1 VADIGGVVILFLSV
15 GFFLDHA
22 FKAGWIVPGVRVLM
36 AVITGVVM
44 LALGEYFLRQEM
56 RPLGRGLI
64 GGGIMVLYAALFAA
78 YSPHVFTP
86 PVIPSQMLTFALMCI
101 VTIVGMALAI
111 RHDAITIAFL
121 AILGGFLTPNMVSKG
136 TDARDIL
143 FSYLLLLNLGVL
155 GVAFYKKWRALDIL
169 AFVGTLV
176 LFGGWY
182 YKFGAGAPVGPPL
195 AWLATFWAVFAVVPV
210 AYHVRHGTR
219 LTVERLVMSLA
230 NATYGFG
237 FAYLILADRRG
248 DLAWVAMVMSAA
260 YLALGVLAKLRS
272 SDAKAMF
279 GFISLSMM
287 FGTLFIPLHFVL
299 NGITLAWAA
308 EAVVLVYLGFLFD
321 YRPVRIGGFIVLL
334 LGVARIFMVHFPFVA
349 AQGEFVA
356 AFANRN
362 FWTMMCAPIA
372 SGLVAIVHQGYRRKA
387 TFEDKRIQLICTI
400 GAGLLALVLISF
412 EMDQWFAG
420 REDISWAYRMYLRN
434 CSLTVLW
441 ALGATA
447 FLAGK
452 KGSMAL
458 PLRITGLLPLGG
470 AILLIGHTF
479 ISDPGMEQMLVINP
493 QFGAALL
500 VCGVMWAYS
509 LTWIKLQTKTAFT
522 IGSGLLTL
530 LLLSMELHRW
540 FWILDMGSYGEYL
553 RNCSL
558 AVLWAIGAAGFLAGS
573 RHKAMADPLRL
584 TGLLPLGGAILL
596 IAYTFTIGSGTER
609 MLAINLLFGAALLVC
624 AVMWT
629 YSLTWVK
636 LQTKT
641 AFTIGSGLLT
651 LLLLSMELHRWFWTL
666 GMDPA
671 YGEYLRN
678 CSLAVLWA
686 LGAAGFLAGSRYK
699 AMSDPLRL
707 TGLLPLGGAIL
718 LIAYTFTIGSGTKP
732 MLAIN
737 SLFGASLLVC
747 AVMWTYSLT
756 WVKLHTRTVFTIGAG
771 LLTLLLFSVE
781 LDRWFQT
788 LDIAGPVLDYLHH
801 CAMAVLWAV
810 GTLGFLAGSKNKAM
824 TDPLRKAGLLPLG
837 GAILLIAN
845 TFAIDPIAEQMQML
859 FINPRFGAALFI
871 CGVMWIHSLTWP
883 DVQAKTACSVLSS
896 YLTVAL
902 LCAEVIPWVWRMSP
916 HWEVDQ
922 RYTVSWVAT
931 MLLSACAAVYLLVG
945 RFKRVVE
952 AYSTG
957 LAPLAIAWI
966 CGLQAY
972 LVYRQGSTMMFLNPQ
987 FVAALMGLLV
997 IGAWATVMYTDRRIF
1012 TRSSEAIATLYTWFT
1027 LSMLALLTTE
1037 PASWL
1042 YRNISDPE
1050 QAIWSTQMSVTIV
1063 WGLYASAMLSIGFWR
1078 RVLPLRLAALALFG
1092 LTALKLLLV
1101 DMANVE
1107 QIYRIIS
1114 FFVMGLLMVAAS
1126 YLYHKA
1132 EKRLK
1137 ISDQAPASE

>member
-1 VADIGGVVILFLSV
+1 MESIFALLILLLVFILAGVIAAFLALARTGSLTQSVESYRDIIADLATAQKAVRNRLAKLEGDSSPPVETRGPPEVPKAPAAGVVQPLAPAAAPPAPEQLPQAVVSRDEVEVIVPAQPPEPPVETVVEPPKPEPTPQPAPPPLPTPPAAAPAAAKPAAHGTDWTSFESAAGKKWLTLAGVVILFLAAA
-15 GFFLDHA
+15 FFLKHA
-22 FKAGWIVPGVRVLM
+22 FDVGWIGPGVQVLL
-36 AVITGVVM
+36 AIIGGVVL
-44 LALGEYFLRQEM
+44 LAFGEYFLRQEM

-78 YSPHVFTP
+78 YSPDFYKE
-86 PVIPSQMLTFALMCI
+86 PVIANQTLTFALMCI
-101 VTIVGMALAI
+101 VTIVGMTLAI
-111 RHDAITIAFL
+111 RHDAISISFL
-121 AILGGFLTPNMVSKG
+121 AMLGGFLTPILVSKG
-136 TDARDIL
+136 TDARDVL

-169 AFVGTLV
+169 AFVGTIV
-176 LFGGWY
+176 LFWGWY

-195 AWLATFWAVFAVVPV
+195 AWLATFWAVFAIVPV
-210 AYHVRHGTR
+210 AYHVRHGTM

-287 FGTLFIPLHFVL
+287 FLTMFIPLHFIL

-334 LGVARIFMVHFPFVA
+334 LGVARIFMVHIPIVA
-349 AQGEFVA
+349 AQGEMVA

-372 SGLVAIVHQGYRRKA
+372 SGLVAIVHQACRRKA
-387 TFEDKRIQLICTI
+387 TFEDKQIQLICTI

-420 REDISWAYRMYLRN
+420 REDMSWAYRMYLRN

-452 KGSMAL
+452 RGSMSL
-458 PLRITGLLPLGG
+458 PLRI
-470 AILLIGHTF
+470 
-479 ISDPGMEQMLVINP
+479 
-493 QFGAALL
+493 
-500 VCGVMWAYS
+500 
-509 LTWIKLQTKTAFT
+509 
-522 IGSGLLTL
+522 
-530 LLLSMELHRW
+530 
-540 FWILDMGSYGEYL
+540 
-553 RNCSL
+553 
-558 AVLWAIGAAGFLAGS
+558 
-573 RHKAMADPLRL
+573 
-584 TGLLPLGGAILL
+584 
-596 IAYTFTIGSGTER
+596 
-609 MLAINLLFGAALLVC
+609 
-624 AVMWT
+624 
-629 YSLTWVK
+629 
-636 LQTKT
+636 
-641 AFTIGSGLLT
+641 
-651 LLLLSMELHRWFWTL
+651 
-666 GMDPA
+666 
-671 YGEYLRN
+671 
-678 CSLAVLWA
+678 
-686 LGAAGFLAGSRYK
+686 
-699 AMSDPLRL
+699 

-737 SLFGASLLVC
+737 SLFGASLLAC

-801 CAMAVLWAV
+801 CSMSVLWAV
-810 GTLGFLAGSKNKAM
+810 GTLAFLAGSKNKAM
-824 TDPLRKAGLLPLG
+824 ADPLRKAGLLPLG

-845 TFAIDPIAEQMQML
+845 TFAIDPSAEQMQML

-871 CGVMWIHSLTWP
+871 CGVMWLHSLTWP
-883 DVQAKTACSVLSS
+883 DVQAKTAFCVLSS

-922 RYTVSWVAT
+922 RYTISWAAT
-931 MLLSACAAVYLLVG
+931 MLLTACAAVYLAVG
-945 RFKRVVE
+945 RLKRVVE

-972 LVYRQGSTMMFLNPQ
+972 LVVRQGSAMMFLNPQ
-987 FVAALMGLLV
+987 FAAALMGLLV
-997 IGAWATVMYTDRRIF
+997 IGAWAAVMHTDRRIF
-1012 TRSSEAIATLYTWFT
+1012 TRPSEAIAPLYTWFT
-1027 LSMLALLTTE
+1027 ISMLALLTTE

-1042 YRNISDPE
+1042 YRNIPDPE

-1063 WGLYASAMLSIGFWR
+1063 WGLYASTMLSIGFWR

-1107 QIYRIIS
+1107 QVYRIIS

-1137 ISDQAPASE
+1137 KSDQAPAGE